1 MRTTLFFV
9 ILAAAMIS
17 CGERQGTAPDPE
29 VEGQQWLSKARTAL
43 SDPDLVKARAAI
55 DSLRSQ
61 CAEALNAREE
71 GILLFD
77 SIELAEARRQLTEA
91 EKAASQQGLDIY
103 TRKKSW
109 STTSQGFASTSNN
122 QGVARNKKV
131 SEPHTTPKQKRYLA
145 ESNCCTR
152 FCRPLPSHS
161 AKVPKIKKR
170 VQN

>member
-1 MRTTLFFV
+1 
-9 ILAAAMIS
+9 MIS

-43 SDPDLVKARAAI
+43 SDSDLVKAHAAI

-71 GILLFD
+71 GILLLD

-103 TRKKSW
+103 TRDSVDTQLDRFATKVRFFEKKLSHDLE
-109 STTSQGFASTSNN
+109 
-122 QGVARNKKV
+122 NK
-131 SEPHTTPKQKRYLA
+131 
-145 ESNCCTR
+145 
-152 FCRPLPSHS
+152 
-161 AKVPKIKKR
+161 AKH
-170 VQN
+170 